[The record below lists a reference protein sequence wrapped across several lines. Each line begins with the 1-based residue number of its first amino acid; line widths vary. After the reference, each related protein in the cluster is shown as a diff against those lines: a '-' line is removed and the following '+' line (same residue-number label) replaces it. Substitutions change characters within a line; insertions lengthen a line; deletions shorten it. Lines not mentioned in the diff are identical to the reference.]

1 MNTRAQRTAADGE
14 RRRDLL
20 LAAAGL
26 HPASTAVAAAQRAPA
41 LRVPRLLRAG
51 REGPVS

>member
-1 MNTRAQRTAADGE
+1 MTGPRRTATDSE

-20 LAAAGL
+20 AAAAGL
-26 HPASTAVAAAQRAPA
+26 HPGSAAVAAAHQAPA
-41 LRVPRLLRAG
+41 LIVPCLLRAR

>member
-1 MNTRAQRTAADGE
+1 MTRARRTVADIE

-20 LAAAGL
+20 LAAAGW
-26 HPASTAVAAAQRAPA
+26 HPGSAAVAAVAQTFA
-41 LRVPRLLRAG
+41 LKVPRPRRVR

>member
-1 MNTRAQRTAADGE
+1 MTRSLRTAADRE

-20 LAAAGL
+20 SAAAGL
-26 HPASTAVAAAQRAPA
+26 HPGSTAVAAAHRAPV
-41 LRVPRLLRAG
+41 LKVPRLLRAR